1 MDISMSRARL
11 DNDEGSDPTGRV
23 CNAVASARTVS
34 PRTATELSTL
44 QINPD
49 SGANDVGE
57 ATSPR
62 IRNSARKKPILTRR
76 EKQVLESIANGNTA
90 TRASKILGVSA
101 ATVQTHLR
109 NAQLKLQTANSLHT
123 VVEAIRRSEIVV

>member
-1 MDISMSRARL
+1 MSHARL
-11 DNDEGSDPTGRV
+11 DDDEGSDPTGRV
-23 CNAVASARTVS
+23 NSTVAGAGIRA
-34 PRTATELSTL
+34 PRTATELSAL
-44 QINPD
+44 QLKPD
-49 SGANDVGE
+49 KGATDMGE
-57 ATSPR
+57 ATSHR
-62 IRNSARKKPILTRR
+62 IRNSVRQKPLLTRR

>member
-1 MDISMSRARL
+1 MSRVRL
-11 DNDEGSDPTGRV
+11 DDDEGNDQVGRGSST
-23 CNAVASARTVS
+23 VAGAGTLA
-34 PRTATELSTL
+34 PRTATELSAL
-44 QINPD
+44 QINPGR
-49 SGANDVGE
+49 GAHDMGE
-57 ATSPR
+57 ASSPR
-62 IRNSARKKPILTRR
+62 NRNSLRQKPILTRR

-90 TRASKILGVSA
+90 TKASKILGVSA